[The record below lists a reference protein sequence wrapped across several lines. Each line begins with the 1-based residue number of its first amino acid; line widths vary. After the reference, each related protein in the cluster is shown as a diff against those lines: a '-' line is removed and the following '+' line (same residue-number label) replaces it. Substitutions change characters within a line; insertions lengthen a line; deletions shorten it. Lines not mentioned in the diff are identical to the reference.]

1 MVDLQKL
8 TFSRQSFIE
17 GIMEVIKDPFPYLG
31 TIILFVKKIRRQEK
45 ILKQQRKTLV

>member
-31 TIILFVKKIRRQEK
+31 TIILFVKKFVGKKKSLSSRGKR
-45 ILKQQRKTLV
+45 